1 MSYPLHGGTPT
12 HHPFYLWNNIAVR
25 TIKILTNPWLRRPF
39 RHHKVP
45 WDTVIVKCFNMV
57 KNLTQKFIIIVTW
70 IMDFLENLPEISIWT
85 LVTFAF
91 NSLIHEGG
99 ICFDFRNVHFDDVTA
114 VESFLVVRRQIR
126 QSCYILGTKH
136 YCSNHYQMN
145 YRQLLFGIR
154 IYFLKCSMNVNN
166 QCKKSF
172 SKRTVIFKSVSS
184 STEHQSWKDFS
195 KFLQLAKS
203 FTLINK
209 RFKC

>member
-1 MSYPLHGGTPT
+1 MTRKFLNSWGPFTLLTFEIELKYKCTLNGLSVCLIAYNHKFYHGSFMSYPLHGGTPT

-39 RHHKVP
+39 RHYKVP
-45 WDTVIVKCFNMV
+45 WDTVILKCFNMV

-85 LVTFAF
+85 LITFAF

-99 ICFDFRNVHFDDVTA
+99 ICFDFRNVHFDDVTT

-136 YCSNHYQMN
+136 YCSNHY
-145 YRQLLFGIR
+145 
-154 IYFLKCSMNVNN
+154 
-166 QCKKSF
+166 
-172 SKRTVIFKSVSS
+172 
-184 STEHQSWKDFS
+184 
-195 KFLQLAKS
+195 
-203 FTLINK
+203 
-209 RFKC
+209 